1 MNKTT
6 RFPEGW
12 DEARVQSVL
21 AHYEDQAE
29 DEALAED
36 EAAWEDRSA
45 TFIGVPNELLPRV
58 RELLA
63 ESAM

>member
-1 MNKTT
+1 MKKNT
-6 RFPEGW
+6 FPKGW
-12 DEARVQSVL
+12 DEDRVRSVL
-21 AHYEDQAE
+21 AHYECQTE

-45 TFIGVPNELLPRV
+45 AFVEVPTKLLPRV

-63 ESAM
+63 KSTT